1 MCFTHAKSWWN
12 KDYTVNIVHIVNLHH
27 TLLSKTTDVDLDLGI
42 EERHDDSNYVY
53 EEFQKQLGVDLEVS
67 MKQI

>member
-1 MCFTHAKSWWN
+1 M
-12 KDYTVNIVHIVNLHH
+12 
-27 TLLSKTTDVDLDLGI
+27 LLSKTTDVDLDLGV